1 MGYADGSLSTGERIT
16 YRTRQHPAAVVLGA
30 RWTIIAV
37 GIATLLFLI
46 GGNLDP
52 DGLSGSLRQSIGWL
66 TALLFFG
73 GLVVFAWTGLRY
85 FSLEYVLTNRRV
97 ILVEGVLNRSATDS
111 SLEKIN
117 DAVVSQSVLG
127 RMFDYGDLTVATA
140 SESGIT
146 PMRTIRSPIVFK
158 KAMFDAKHEHEVDRE
173 HAGWPTS
180 PPIREGATS
189 PAWTGSMGPAQS
201 SVPIPAVPPVV
212 KAHPDEVARKLAGL
226 ADLRDRGAI
235 SPEEYDAKKV
245 QLLARL

>member
-16 YRTRQHPAAVVLGA
+16 YRTRQHPAALVLGA

-37 GIATLLFLI
+37 GIAAVLFLI
-46 GGNLDP
+46 GGNLGP

-73 GLVVFAWTGLRY
+73 GLVVFAWTGLR
-85 FSLEYVLTNRRV
+85 SVVREYVLTNRRV
-97 ILVEGVLNRSATDS
+97 IQVEGVLNRSATDI
-111 SLEKIN
+111 SLAMIN
-117 DAVVSQSVLG
+117 DAVLSQSVLG
-127 RMFDYGDLTVATA
+127 RMFDYGDVTVLTA
-140 SESGIT
+140 SDSGIT
-146 PMRTIRSPIVFK
+146 RMRTIRSPIVFK

-173 HAGWPTS
+173 RAGRPTS
-180 PPIREGATS
+180 PPIREGTTS
-189 PAWTGSMGPAQS
+189 PAWTGSTGPAPA
-201 SVPIPAVPPVV
+201 SVPTPAVPPVV
-212 KAHPDEVARKLAGL
+212 KTHPDEVARRLAGL